1 MVRKTILYV
10 VAWFAAGVSAVA
22 LATAGVSMVGHQVT
36 GSRPSPLSAD
46 EVRSEL
52 AADGS
57 ARTTLTEDPTTSLAT
72 GVVTTTTPPTTDG
85 PTATT
90 PTSRPTHSGP
100 PPTTTPT
107 TGTQAAPVTRTYVLT
122 GGTAT
127 LQFTA
132 NGVTVLDA
140 TPNGGYSVDVETTHD
155 TGIRVEFRSD
165 AHRSRVEGWWDG
177 GPQDQTSEEG

>member
-22 LATAGVSMVGHQVT
+22 LATAGVSMVGNQVT

-57 ARTTLTEDPTTSLAT
+57 AAATLAESPTTTSLAP
-72 GVVTTTTPPTTDG
+72 GAVTTPPTTG
-85 PTATT
+85 SPTATT
-90 PTSRPTHSGP
+90 PTSRPDDSRP
-100 PPTTTPT
+100 PATTTPT
-107 TGTQAAPVTRTYVLT
+107 TTQAPAVTRTYVLI

-127 LQFTA
+127 LRFTA
-132 NGVTVLDA
+132 SGVTVVDA
-140 TPNGGYSVDVETTHD
+140 TPKGGYSVDVEPTHD
-155 TGIRVEFRSD
+155 TGVRVEFRTD
-165 AHRSRVEGWWDG
+165 DHRSRVEGWWDG
-177 GPQDQTSEEG
+177 GPQDETSEES